1 MNEQTQPGRGRPPI
15 AGETAGAHIHIRT
28 TLKRKLAYMRAA
40 KPRKLTD
47 WITDK
52 LDASAGYKPEQ
63 DPPNP
68 KTPG

>member
-1 MNEQTQPGRGRPPI
+1 MNEETERGRGRPPI

-28 TLKRKLAYMRAA
+28 TLKRKLAYMKAA
-40 KPRKLTD
+40 RPRKLTD

-52 LDASAGYKPEQ
+52 LDAAAGYQGENTSP
-63 DPPNP
+63 DS